1 MRRGLIAVGGNVGD
15 FAGVMM
21 LGGSLVVFGR
31 LAIRAGAAMKR
42 GTIVSY
48 EGGAGLPALLP
59 TFQYDCEYRPIWLRL
74 LLRQMREWG
83 FEVPEQSF
91 GGNYRRYSGD
101 FIELGKGEI
110 LVWTSP

>member
-1 MRRGLIAVGGNVGD
+1 
-15 FAGVMM
+15 
-21 LGGSLVVFGR
+21 
-31 LAIRAGAAMKR
+31 
-42 GTIVSY
+42 
-48 EGGAGLPALLP
+48 
-59 TFQYDCEYRPIWLRL
+59 
-74 LLRQMREWG
+74 MREWG